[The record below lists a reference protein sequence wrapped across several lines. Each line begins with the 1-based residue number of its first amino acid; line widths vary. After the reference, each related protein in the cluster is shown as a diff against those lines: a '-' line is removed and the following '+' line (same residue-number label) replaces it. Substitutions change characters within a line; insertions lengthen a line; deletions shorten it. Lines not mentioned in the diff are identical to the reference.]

1 MKKSLFFK
9 ILIIYCSTYFL
20 LSFILYSSLGIAI
33 LSDYDKQSIKED
45 FNQLDEYDILFI
57 YRDKIKFK
65 PSIVVVYKDSKS
77 DDRYHCYIRIKDE
90 YPHVIEINNKIN
102 NNDIT
107 KYLWYFNLVNLL
119 ILLITYIVLK
129 RKKQTII

>member
-9 ILIIYCSTYFL
+9 ILIIYCSIYFL

-33 LSDYDKQSIKED
+33 LSDYDKQCIKED

-77 DDRYHCYIRIKDE
+77 DDRYHYYIRIKDE

-107 KYLWYFNLVNLL
+107 KYLWYSNLVNLL